1 MFFNQQCLVD
11 FLQAEGQGLQDGARI
26 YHAKSSNSKKK
37 DIATNHSCAI

>member
-26 YHAKSSNSKKK
+26 YYAKSSNSKKK